1 MRANVCKSMG
11 VAVLERLMLLYS
23 ITIEAAEHMRITK
36 LSGDMGTWQATNGLR
51 ENKKT
56 KTSRQRGKTLNGIEA

>member
-36 LSGDMGTWQATNGLR
+36 LS
-51 ENKKT
+51 E
-56 KTSRQRGKTLNGIEA
+56 GKTWGHGKPPTDYMRTRKEKPAGSRETP